1 MLDAAMRLAPPGT
14 ESIHLD
20 IGLLPHFNPDLDTES
35 PPLEVSAFREAL
47 RTSDAVIFS
56 TPEYVHSLPGALKD
70 ALDWLVSSAELYE
83 KPVSLLNASPNG
95 GQRGQEALRYTLGI
109 MMANVV
115 DEASLT
121 EPFVPGRMDTEGLL
135 ADPDVGARLQ
145 VVVTALLSAVAVT
158 AEARL

>member
-121 EPFVPGRMDTEGLL
+121 EPFVPGRMDTEDLL
-135 ADPDVGARLQ
+135 ADPGLRTKLQ
-145 VVVTALLSAVAVT
+145 LGVEALLAAASKPVD
-158 AEARL
+158 